1 MNQVSILDP
10 YRPKQRSDL
19 NVRIIDGE
27 MLILDRRGALIHQLN
42 KTASVAWE
50 HCDGNYS
57 IEDIVNR
64 FIELYEVEPETAIK
78 DVTKVVAQFRD
89 LHLLEVDET

>member
-1 MNQVSILDP
+1 MNQVSILDS

-42 KTASVAWE
+42 KTAAVVWE
-50 HCDGNYS
+50 LCDGNYLS
-57 IEDIVNR
+57 IPRNIFLPLPIRRAFLN
-64 FIELYEVEPETAIK
+64 
-78 DVTKVVAQFRD
+78 
-89 LHLLEVDET
+89 